1 MSDYASLLRET
12 EEAIG
17 AGQEAHRQAQ
27 QVLDSLRSARGWGIY
42 DLLGG
47 GMISGLI
54 KHSRMDRAQQQLESL
69 RQALER
75 FNRELKD
82 MQVQCS
88 ASAELSAFWRI
99 ADLAWDGL
107 ISDWTVLSKISTA
120 KARVE
125 QTDAQLMQALDQLQ
139 QTRRRV
145 LERMNRA

>member
-47 GMISGLI
+47 GMLSGLM

-88 ASAELSAFWRI
+88 ASAELSGFWRV

-107 ISDWTVLSKISTA
+107 ISDWTVLSRISDART
-120 KARVE
+120 RVE
-125 QTDAQLMQALDQLQ
+125 QTDAQILQALDRLQ
-139 QTRRRV
+139 QMRRRI
-145 LERMNRA
+145 LEQMNQV